1 MLAVKAALK
10 QLLREMAGRHA
21 VAGFE
26 RAMVTYVRDQL
37 APHADEVAVD
47 RYGNVTAVRRGR
59 ADGPRLMLA
68 AHLDEV
74 GLIVKGIEPSGFLR
88 VDPLGGF
95 PPAMFANR
103 RVRVGPH
110 FGVVGQRSGHL
121 QSAEQQQRVVPFREL
136 YVDVGADSAAEVAA
150 LGIRIG
156 DPVAIPGELAEFAN
170 PDRVAMKAADDRTG
184 CATLIQLFRELAGRE
199 LAGTLYGVGTVL
211 EEVGLRGAQ
220 MAAYRLRPDYAVAL
234 DGQPAAD
241 TPDSSLAQ
249 DAAVALG
256 RGPTIL
262 LAASTGHFRGSL
274 AHPAIK
280 HYLIQAAEHEGV
292 PYQLCTNIGG
302 GSTDAASIHLVG
314 EGIPTGTVGVPR
326 RYSYSANEVVDLNDL
341 VNGVRLLRRFVEAMG
356 EHELSAFSDPR
367 GG

>member
-1 MLAVKAALK
+1 MKDALR
-10 QLLREMAGRHA
+10 QLLCEMAVLHA

-26 RAMVTYVRDQL
+26 REMVVYVREAL
-37 APHADEVAVD
+37 APYADEVSVD

-59 ADGPRLMLA
+59 PDGPRLMLA

-74 GLIVKGIEPSGFLR
+74 GLTVKGIEPNGFLR

-95 PPAMFANR
+95 PQAMFANR
-103 RVRVGPH
+103 RVSVNGR
-110 FGVVGQRSGHL
+110 FGVAGVKSGHL
-121 QSAEQQQRVVPFREL
+121 QRPEERGRVVPIREL
-136 YVDVGADSAAEVAA
+136 YVDVGADDAAGVAA

-156 DPVAIPGELAEFAN
+156 DPVAILGELQEFAGS
-170 PDRVAMKAADDRTG
+170 DRVAMKAADDRTG
-184 CATLIQLFRELAGRE
+184 CATLIQLFRELAGAE

-211 EEVGLRGAQ
+211 EEVGLRGAP
-220 MAAYRLRPDYAVAL
+220 MAAHRLRPDYAVAL

-241 TPDSSLAQ
+241 TPDASLTQ

-262 LAASTGHFRGSL
+262 LAASTGNYRGSI
-274 AHPAIK
+274 AHPAVK
-280 HYLIQAAEHEGV
+280 RLLIQAAEHAGV

-326 RYSYSANEVVDLNDL
+326 RYSYSANEVLDLNDL
-341 VNGVRLLRRFVEAMG
+341 EGGVRLLRRFAEEMND
-356 EHELSAFSDPR
+356 HREL
-367 GG
+367 GII